1 MSSLLQIHIS
11 TDLDKDAIL
20 RKVPDQAAT
29 STLQG
34 IDRQRQEPTDPRAL
48 GLSLRSGQV
57 VDLWLPQLL
66 ETIGNCSKGESNFKD

>member
-1 MSSLLQIHIS
+1 MGDIS

-20 RKVPDQAAT
+20 LRKVPDQAAA

-57 VDLWLPQLL
+57 VDLWLPHRLL
-66 ETIGNCSKGESNFKD
+66 ETIGNCSKGIL